1 MEPRVSPF
9 TGHRDH
15 RIDGK
20 DRVVIPASFAH
31 RIQGDSDGRLFLV
44 PSNDAPC
51 LEAYPARVYEAM
63 ATAQIPNRFEG
74 RQDLK
79 RLFFQNAE
87 EVELKG
93 PGRITLPKRFLAY
106 FPDERVRVAGMNTY
120 LELWDPK
127 AWDERMA
134 DALEQP
140 MPPGSTA
147 AGD

>member
-1 MEPRVSPF
+1 MSPF

-51 LEAYPARVYEAM
+51 LEAYPARIYEAM
-63 ATAQIPNRFEG
+63 ATAQVPNRFEG

-106 FPDERVRVAGMNTY
+106 FPRDEVRIAGMNTY

-127 AWDERMA
+127 TWDERIGMA
-134 DALEQP
+134 LSSQV
-140 MPPGSTA
+140 PPGLQSS
-147 AGD
+147 GD